1 MYGWFQGEFD
11 PTKFD
16 QEALQTLKK
25 EYGNG
30 PVTQSEPIH
39 NLHAILTKSTL

>member
-16 QEALQTLKK
+16 QEALDRVKK
-25 EYGNG
+25 EYGKG
-30 PVTQSEPIH
+30 PVTQSEPIY
-39 NLHAILTKSTL
+39 NLHAILTKAIL